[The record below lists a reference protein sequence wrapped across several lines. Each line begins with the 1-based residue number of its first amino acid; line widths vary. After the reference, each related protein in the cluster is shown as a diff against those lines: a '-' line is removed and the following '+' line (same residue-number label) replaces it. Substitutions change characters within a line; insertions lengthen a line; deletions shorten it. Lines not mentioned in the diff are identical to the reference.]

1 MTALSRRSFLR
12 GIGLTGAAVRIG
24 LPALDAMFNVSGSA
38 YAAGRLAGRKIES
51 RFVFWFNGNGIA
63 EKYWIPQET
72 GPSFAFTPC
81 LQPLAALRD
90 DIHIISGLDSPAA
103 RLPGPGNSHYPSMS
117 ALLTGQVFTGRGA
130 GGPSIDQVIATK
142 AGNDSRFRSLQ
153 IGVSQESFGES
164 IQQNMSW
171 ADRDRPLPPEMI
183 PHRLFDRI
191 FGSKEEHWVQRQ
203 KSILDAVRDD
213 AHHLKDR
220 LGSSDKSRLDEYLTS
235 VRDLEQSIAALPPEY
250 QRVVERPPEGG
261 DMRDWPRIAKLQSDL
276 LVHALASGQTRVA
289 SYMLT
294 KCQGLSRFPWL
305 GHTAQRHHEYT
316 HGQVETPRGMRILRD
331 ICRWHVEEFAYLVA
345 KLKATPEGDGNL
357 LDNTVLL
364 FVHEHAEANAHKNNG
379 LAVILA
385 GHAGGVK
392 TGLHT
397 RTTGTVGDLYLT
409 LAEEALEAPI
419 QSFPTADQK
428 LAWVI

>member
-24 LPALDAMFNVSGSA
+24 LPALDAMFNASGSA
-38 YAAGRLAGRKIES
+38 YAAGRLAGQKIES

-72 GPSFAFTPC
+72 GPGFAFTPC

-142 AGNDSRFRSLQ
+142 VGNDSRFRSLQ

-261 DMRDWPRIAKLQSDL
+261 DMRDWPR
-276 LVHALASGQTRVA
+276 
-289 SYMLT
+289 
-294 KCQGLSRFPWL
+294 
-305 GHTAQRHHEYT
+305 
-316 HGQVETPRGMRILRD
+316 
-331 ICRWHVEEFAYLVA
+331 
-345 KLKATPEGDGNL
+345 
-357 LDNTVLL
+357 
-364 FVHEHAEANAHKNNG
+364 
-379 LAVILA
+379 
-385 GHAGGVK
+385 
-392 TGLHT
+392 
-397 RTTGTVGDLYLT
+397 
-409 LAEEALEAPI
+409 
-419 QSFPTADQK
+419 
-428 LAWVI
+428 